1 MLYTAFVGQAE
12 KRMMN
17 LHKRLSDALFMQ
29 KILEEEMPAQATEA
43 LGQRELGLNNKCKKR
58 RRRKGCSRSETAL

>member
-1 MLYTAFVGQAE
+1 
-12 KRMMN
+12 MN

-43 LGQRELGLNNKCKKR
+43 LGQLR
-58 RRRKGCSRSETAL
+58 TWAQ